1 MYIYICKRMLVTKQ
15 CWYTQTS
22 AISPSLTSLLLYPK
36 TQGMY
41 ILYLNLPPCCHI
53 SLSYITNFD
62 IRVIHQE
69 FKPHACTHHVVII
82 VINVINAM
90 LILCYSIMS
99 HATLILF
106 LSCIQINTIYLL
118 NITCTLVATCM
129 LLGRLDCTFDEY
141 IVITN
146 SIFNGQCRDEQHFL
160 NLLVTQMSQHK
171 EIQYHLL

>member
-106 LSCIQINTIYLL
+106 YHAYKLTLYTSLISHALWLPHACYQGGQIVLSMNISLLRIVFSMDSAEMNNT
-118 NITCTLVATCM
+118 
-129 LLGRLDCTFDEY
+129 
-141 IVITN
+141 
-146 SIFNGQCRDEQHFL
+146 S
-160 NLLVTQMSQHK
+160 
-171 EIQYHLL
+171 